1 MKAEEYKDKP
11 TTNTKKPRRFNAF
24 AMNATT
30 PKPKSNYVQK
40 DENKLLKFTVDK
52 EDLSG
57 QEIKVCDLNLTWR
70 RLVKSGLLNM
80 FRYAARS
87 W

>member
-11 TTNTKKPRRFNAF
+11 STNSKKPRRFNAF
-24 AMNATT
+24 ALNATT

-52 EDLSG
+52 EDLSAQG
-57 QEIKVCDLNLTWR
+57 IKVFGLSLTWR
-70 RLVKSGLLNM
+70 RLVKSGLLNL